1 MLLPRTLASS
11 IGASAAGAVGI
22 LALLL
27 IPGVCLS
34 ADNEASSEKSGLTAW
49 FDSVY
54 VQAGYGIHWND
65 GEDHKGEPVLGGF
78 EATHE
83 DRHRVGISL
92 FNNSFGQFSQYYY
105 YGYKWRLPFISES
118 AHVKLS
124 GGLIYGYVDE
134 YEDKL
139 AINWDG
145 WSPVIIPSIGWKRDR
160 LGFDVAILGDAGVML
175 MVGYDVWERKPRR
188 D

>member
-1 MLLPRTLASS
+1 MSLMRTM
-11 IGASAAGAVGI
+11 ASAVSASTARTAGL

-27 IPGVCLS
+27 APGVCLS
-34 ADNEASSEKSGLTAW
+34 TDDEASSAESGLAAW

-54 VQAGYGIHWND
+54 VQAGYGIHWSD
-65 GEDHKGEPVLGGF
+65 GEDHKGVPALGGF

-145 WSPVIIPSIGWKRDR
+145 WSPVIIPSFGWKRDR

-175 MVGYDVWERKPRR
+175 LVGYDVWERKPRK